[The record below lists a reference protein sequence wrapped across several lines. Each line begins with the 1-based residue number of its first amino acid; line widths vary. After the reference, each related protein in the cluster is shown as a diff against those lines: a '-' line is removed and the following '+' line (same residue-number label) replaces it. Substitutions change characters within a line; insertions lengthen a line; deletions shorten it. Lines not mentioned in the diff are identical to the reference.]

1 MKSKSKNFPWIIF
14 SFRLIFK
21 INILSRKQWKKWFS
35 FIPTHIFSKAFSI
48 DTVACDKRQH
58 MKQCWRFPSPVSMEV
73 LFFYFLFTWSL
84 SYDIQNIPHFWA
96 SKNKINQNRMEFYLK
111 ENSIQ
116 LFKLRNNCHKYSIEY
131 FAARHFN
138 RETRL
143 NCVEIWVNSIY
154 AIVERITLEGIFCGG
169 GGISQLQCLH
179 QFK

>member
-1 MKSKSKNFPWIIF
+1 
-14 SFRLIFK
+14 
-21 INILSRKQWKKWFS
+21 
-35 FIPTHIFSKAFSI
+35 
-48 DTVACDKRQH
+48 
-58 MKQCWRFPSPVSMEV
+58 MEV
-73 LFFYFLFTWSL
+73 LFLFTWSL

-96 SKNKINQNRMEFYLK
+96 SKNKINQNRMEFYLN

-143 NCVEIWVNSIY
+143 NCGEIGVNSIY
-154 AIVERITLEGIFCGG
+154 AIVERITPEGIFCGGGGG